1 MKKIFIII
9 SVFVLVAATGGAA
22 VFAMYLRASGGQ
34 VPVDP
39 YGIVGIPIVKEEI
52 DENLRFREKEG
63 LEQTPEP
70 KRTPKIE
77 DISAED
83 LDKLFN
89 DYNENYSDK
98 IAGFAAVKVIN
109 TFEEETTGVSGERV
123 SISNNSDRDMPDDSF
138 VRKTA
143 FQISEAEVLYTVWGE
158 LPQTVKIE
166 QVLTMYMTCIT
177 GEQRNLT
184 RKDGVYLFALYKSP
198 DSENYAI
205 VGDRTHLLEID
216 ENGNIYSHTNGY
228 FDALDGLPWYG
239 VACRLRDIR
248 DSESYKLSKTR
259 IGDVIKGKI
268 MIVGEV
274 TSDGVPTSNGEQN
287 AVCKV
292 KVINDIENHG
302 FKKEIN
308 VTYSVEERVMPL
320 VKGKK
325 YLLSLSPLSSS
336 DFRVSYDEVAGI
348 DENGM
353 LTGTR
358 VNYTHDN
365 GSGSYFTVFY
375 KQENGSRTE
384 EELLALGRED
394 ENTTQDNYSLSEI
407 IDMANKINNPL

>member
-1 MKKIFIII
+1 MKKVIIII

-22 VFAMYLRASGGQ
+22 VFAMNLRGSSYQ

-39 YGIVGIPIVKEEI
+39 YGIVGMPIAKEEI
-52 DENLRFREKEG
+52 DESLRLKSIKD
-63 LEQTPEP
+63 LDQNSEP
-70 KRTPKIE
+70 KRIPRVENIN
-77 DISAED
+77 AED
-83 LDKLFN
+83 FDKIFC
-89 DYNENYSDK
+89 DYNENFSGK
-98 IAGFAAVKVIN
+98 IAGFAAVKVTN
-109 TFEEETTGVSGERV
+109 TFEEETTEVSGERV
-123 SISNNSDRDMPDDSF
+123 PISNNSDRDMLDDSF
-138 VRKTA
+138 VRKAA

-166 QVLTMYMTCIT
+166 QVLTMCMSCIT

-184 RKDGVYLFALYKSP
+184 RKDGVYLLALHKAEG
-198 DSENYAI
+198 SENYAI
-205 VGDRTHLLEID
+205 IGDRTQLLEID
-216 ENGNIYSHTNGY
+216 ENGNIFSHTHGY
-228 FDALDGLPWYG
+228 LDFVDGLPWYG
-239 VACRLRDIR
+239 VACRLRDIH

-259 IGDVIKGKI
+259 IGDVIKGKV

-308 VTYSVEERVMPL
+308 VTYSVADGTMPL

-325 YLLSLSPLSSS
+325 YLLSLGPLSES
-336 DFRVSYDEVAGI
+336 DFRVSSDEVAGI

-353 LTGTR
+353 LTNTR
-358 VNYTHDN
+358 VDYTHDN
-365 GSGSYFTVFY
+365 GNGSYFTVFY
-375 KQENGSRTE
+375 KQENRSLTE
-384 EELLALGRED
+384 EELLALGREN
-394 ENTTQDNYSLSEI
+394 ENTPRDEYSLSEI